1 MRRHLITGLVALAA
15 VAAGCGEDDTG
26 ETAAA
31 VGGGGAATV
40 AVEEVADVGRV
51 LVDSGGAALYTAE
64 QEDDGTIRCV
74 DECLAFWEPLTV
86 PDGEEPAAGDDVPG
100 ALAAVERP
108 DGSRQVT
115 YDGVP
120 VYRFSE
126 DPAGEVTGNGLE
138 DSFGGTTFSW
148 KVVSI
153 GASTEGGGGGRG
165 GVYGY

>member
-1 MRRHLITGLVALAA
+1 MRRQLIIGLMALAT
-15 VAAGCGEDDTG
+15 VAAGCGEDDGGG

-31 VGGGGAATV
+31 AAGTGTV

-64 QEDDGTIRCV
+64 QEDDGSIRCV
-74 DECLAFWEPLTV
+74 DACLAFWQPLTV
-86 PDGEEPAAGDDVPG
+86 PDGQTPTAGDDVPG
-100 ALAAVERP
+100 ALDVVERP

-126 DPAGEVTGNGLE
+126 DTAGEVTGDGLE
-138 DSFGGTTFSW
+138 DSFGGTTFAWNVITVGEAES
-148 KVVSI
+148 
-153 GASTEGGGGGRG
+153 GGGGGGAG
-165 GVYGY
+165 GYGY